1 EEATKMKKTIYW
13 MGGGLFFFDAM
24 GFSKEFIE
32 KKMSSANIKI
42 IQVRTP
48 DIENKLQHFKKE
60 NIKLVPKKYVSR
72 IGYTVY
78 GNTVALGLIQEK
90 GIIIIKIVSEEFV
103 KGFKNYFE
111 MIWNS
116 KEK

>member
-1 EEATKMKKTIYW
+1 

-24 GFSKEFIE
+24 KFSKEFIE
-32 KKMSSANIKI
+32 KQMISMNIKS
-42 IQVRTP
+42 IQVNTP
-48 DIENKLQHFKKE
+48 NIKNKLKNFKKE
-60 NIKLVPKKYVSR
+60 NIKLIPQKYVSR

-78 GNTVALGLIQEK
+78 ENTVALALIQEK
-90 GIIIIKIVSEEFV
+90 GITTIKIVSEDFA

-116 KEK
+116 MHLTST